1 MGFTRQHLKRD
12 LKEDRLMAGIPEM
25 QRQGVMQ
32 KIKKELETVGCMGG
46 MKMRCTLPWL
56 LKNCCKILGVK

>member
-32 KIKKELETVGCMGG
+32 KIKKSWRQLDAWVE
-46 MKMRCTLPWL
+46 
-56 LKNCCKILGVK
+56 